1 MTVEE
6 FKNETKE
13 GINLDD
19 FWAPWC
25 GPCKMLGPILEK
37 IDESNPDVNVV
48 KVQVD
53 DSREIAAQ
61 YGVRSIP
68 TMVLMKGSE
77 IIDTKVGAL
86 SREKIQEWLDKNSKA

>member
-13 GINLDD
+13 GINLVD